1 METRSLC
8 NPIVEFE
15 TRLVLGGITA
25 EDAGVTNIL
34 RILEPGPDY
43 RMLIELRLRWMA
55 REAGVREPEWE

>member
-25 EDAGVTNIL
+25 EEAAVT
-34 RILEPGPDY
+34 EPGPDY